1 MKNQMLVFMLLF
13 PLFAWSQINE
23 TFSDGNLNI
32 NPVWVGDTSNFRINE
47 QLQLQSSSKAASVS
61 AIFTTCES
69 FKNASWECWIK
80 IDYATSPNNYAMMY
94 IISDNDKITENTNGI
109 YVQIGGSNDE
119 VSLYLQEGNKKTKL
133 IDGVDKRTDGKPVEI
148 SIKVISDS
156 DMNYSLYSKLPTENE
171 YVLEGKTQIDKINYS
186 TYVGIVYSN
195 TSTTGNFYFF
205 DNIIV
210 TGNKAFDNEAPTW
223 TNLKITE
230 PDKMIITF
238 SEKMNVENAMYELI
252 DDNNLVIKKQLSTD
266 KKTLELQFK
275 NEFETGTIYSLKI
288 NNAFDLAGNS
298 LINNIRKTG
307 ISEDPEIG
315 DLIIN
320 EIMFEQPTNSA
331 EYVEIFNNSKKV
343 IDVNNLTITTR
354 KSDGNINSGNK
365 IISENLLG
373 PNEYLALSN
382 TADSVR
388 NYHNVHENARIENIT
403 LSALNNTSSTLI
415 LCNNNKDII
424 YDELSYN
431 ANWHHSLIKNTKGV
445 ALEKINPAMPTQLS
459 TSWHSASSETN
470 YGTPGYKNSQYREI
484 NSVAENDRIVW
495 IEPATFS
502 PNNDGNSDI
511 CMIKYQLNTNGYIGN
526 VQVLNSIGQKIIKL
540 GTNMVLGSEGYLIW
554 NGINDKNKVVE
565 TGIYIL
571 YFEIFNPTNGDK
583 KTKKIPIVVTSL

>member
-1 MKNQMLVFMLLF
+1 MLVFMLLF

-61 AIFTTCES
+61 AIFTACES
-69 FKNASWECWIK
+69 FTNANWEWWIK

-94 IISDNDKITENTNGI
+94 IISDSDKITENTNAI
-109 YVQIGGSNDE
+109 YVQIGGTNDE

-133 IDGVDKRTDGKPVEI
+133 IDGIDKRTDGKPVEI

-171 YVLEGKTQIDKINYS
+171 YVLEGKTQSDKINYS
-186 TYVGIVYSN
+186 TYFGIVYSN

-210 TGNKAFDNEAPTW
+210 TGNKAFDNEPPTW
-223 TNLKITE
+223 TNLKITD

-238 SEKMNVENAMYELI
+238 SEKMDVENAMYELI
-252 DDNNLVIKKQLSTD
+252 DHNNSVIKKQLSTD
-266 KKTLELQFK
+266 KKTLELQFE
-275 NEFETGTIYSLKI
+275 NEFETGIIYSLRI
-288 NNAFDLAGNS
+288 NNAFDLAGNT
-298 LINNIRKTG
+298 LQNNIRKTG
-307 ISEDPEIG
+307 ISEDPEIA

-320 EIMFEQPTNSA
+320 EIMFDQPTNSA
-331 EYVEIFNNSKKV
+331 EYVEIYNNSKKV
-343 IDVNNLTITTR
+343 IDVNNLTLTTR

-388 NYHNVHENARIENIT
+388 NYHNVPENARIENIT

-484 NSVAENDRIVW
+484 NSVAENDKILW
-495 IEPATFS
+495 IEPAAFS
-502 PNNDGNSDI
+502 PNNDGISDV

-571 YFEIFNPTNGDK
+571 YFEIFNPTTGDK
-583 KTKKIPIVVTSL
+583 KTKKIPIVVTYP